1 MLYVYWNLLLFW
13 GIIKIEG
20 IRGSVLSVSRN
31 FLGQRNCLTLKH
43 FQCSPET
50 AMQCKLHDEVEGASR
65 VGAGAQKAD
74 HVWMVHLHHKR
85 QNVWDCDK
93 IHTEACLFLTVCHT
107 ITRLCG
113 CYLFQASALSNKKMC
128 EKKYKKK
135 HQKNYDC
142 HLFQASVLSYQVL
155 KLSRTVLRLQHLHGN
170 PLMADRKGFK
180 CSKWIFF

>member
-65 VGAGAQKAD
+65 ISAGGQKAD
-74 HVWMVHLHHKR
+74 HVWMVHLHKWQH
-85 QNVWDCDK
+85 VGDC
-93 IHTEACLFLTVCHT
+93 
-107 ITRLCG
+107 
-113 CYLFQASALSNKKMC
+113 NKKSCWSMFVTPS
-128 EKKYKKK
+128 
-135 HQKNYDC
+135 NVYDGC

-180 CSKWIFF
+180 CSKWIFV